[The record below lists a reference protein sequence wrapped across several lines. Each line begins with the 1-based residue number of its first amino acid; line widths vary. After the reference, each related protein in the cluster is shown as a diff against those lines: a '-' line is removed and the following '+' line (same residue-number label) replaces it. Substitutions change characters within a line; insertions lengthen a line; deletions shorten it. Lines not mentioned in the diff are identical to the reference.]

1 MTSSDST
8 SAKEF
13 LESYNPGD
21 YPSIALTADLVV
33 FAVSAGV
40 LNVALV
46 RRGGHPF
53 KGGLALPGGFV
64 GPKESAEQAAERELS
79 EETGLDLGS
88 LPVHIEQ
95 LATYT
100 NPERDP
106 RMRVVSVAHLALL
119 ATDGTVL
126 PGIAAGSD
134 AAAAGWQPVHHILRS
149 NDLAFDHLKILQ
161 DGLGRLAGKME
172 YTTVAA
178 RLLPDQFTLTQL
190 RTVYDAVWDTTLP
203 AGNFTRKMMPQL
215 KDTGRKARAAT
226 GGAPAALF
234 TATDRHIH
242 PPLAKPANLA
252 KPTSLATPAPARKK
266 GRG

>member
-1 MTSSDST
+1 MTANSQ

-13 LESYNPGD
+13 LQSYNPGD
-21 YPSIALTADLVV
+21 YPSVALTADLVV
-33 FAVSAGV
+33 FAVSAGA

-53 KGGLALPGGFV
+53 KDALALPGGFV
-64 GPKESAEQAAERELS
+64 GPKESAEQAAQRELV
-79 EETGLDLGS
+79 EETGLDLGK

-100 NPERDP
+100 SPDRDP

-119 ATDGTVL
+119 ATDGSVL

-134 AAAAGWQPVHHILRS
+134 AAAAAWHPVHDVLRS
-149 NDLAFDHLKILQ
+149 NDLAFDHLEILQ
-161 DGLGRLAGKME
+161 DGLRRLAGKME

-178 RLLPDQFTLTQL
+178 RLLPHEFTLTQL

-203 AGNFTRKMMPQL
+203 AGNFTRKMMPHL
-215 KDTGRKARAAT
+215 TATGRKARAAT

-242 PPLAKPANLA
+242 PPMANPTNLA
-252 KPTSLATPAPARKK
+252 NPTTHLAR
-266 GRG
+266 